1 MVANFYLQ
9 HPNLPSLEYAYAHT
23 YSKGDIHSYV
33 TFSQL
38 KNILH
43 DFEIEKI
50 INTLIFSFY
59 MTSIFDVDKGK
70 RSKREAKGYVMKWEE
85 CGVFESNVLEQLI
98 LIYACHN
105 LISL

>member
-9 HPNLPSLEYAYAHT
+9 HPNLPSLEYTYVYT

-59 MTSIFDVDKGK
+59 MTSIFDVLTKE
-70 RSKREAKGYVMKWEE
+70 REVKEKQKAM
-85 CGVFESNVLEQLI
+85 
-98 LIYACHN
+98 
-105 LISL
+105 

>member
-9 HPNLPSLEYAYAHT
+9 HPNLPSLEYPYVHT

-59 MTSIFDVDKGK
+59 MTSIFDVLTKE
-70 RSKREAKGYVMKWEE
+70 REVKEKQKAM
-85 CGVFESNVLEQLI
+85 
-98 LIYACHN
+98 
-105 LISL
+105 